1 MKNQPDFPADEP
13 LLPAHGCQCDLCR
26 RMRQDRAAAVV
37 MLIETTRRTFAPDVQ
52 TTASAKLGGRPSPV
66 DPVQKV

>member
-13 LLPAHGCQCDLCR
+13 LQPANGCQCDLCR
-26 RMRQDRAAAVV
+26 AMRQDAAAAVAIV
-37 MLIETTRRTFAPDVQ
+37 ELVETTRRTHQPDAEN
-52 TTASAKLGGRPSPV
+52 TASVKPSPV